1 MIAFLYDVFQ
11 IFMGFILGIYFE
23 RWNEARNEKKWVKKA
38 MMSILF
44 DLKLDHKIFKNV
56 VDLDSQ
62 RLEEDKKLV
71 SAIDNTTNS
80 VDIFANLDKIFN
92 NSEES
97 KIWSNVPNYEV
108 NYIDLNR
115 SNYDSFIKNASRDDL
130 LDNSLK
136 ANLDWIFE
144 GLWRVYWKNFELIL
158 QAEYDLKKT
167 LTTIGYPHTELNKT
181 ENNISEE
188 DKKNIVAFFQIYFD
202 KREKDILIKKSLL
215 KGLIICQKR
224 IIKNLKEP
232 IISDVYKMDYNW
244 EEELSKL
251 ERKDEK

>member
-1 MIAFLYDVFQ
+1 MIAFIYDVFQ

-23 RWNEARNEKKWVKKA
+23 RWNESRNEKKWVKNA
-38 MMSILF
+38 MMSILY
-44 DLKLDHKIFKNV
+44 DLKLDHKIFKDV

-62 RLEEDKKLV
+62 RLKEDKKLV
-71 SAIDNTTNS
+71 SEIDNTMNS
-80 VDIFANLDKIFN
+80 IDIFVNLDKIFK

-115 SNYDSFIKNASRDDL
+115 SNYVSFIKNASRDDL
-130 LDNSLK
+130 LDNTLK

-144 GLWRVYWKNFELIL
+144 GLWKLYWKNFEQIL
-158 QAEYDLKKT
+158 QAEYDLKKK
-167 LTTIGYPHTELNKT
+167 LTTIGYPYTELNKS
-181 ENNISEE
+181 ENNISEK
-188 DKKNIVAFFQIYFD
+188 DKKSIVAFFQIYFD

-215 KGLIICQKR
+215 KGLISNQKR

-244 EEELSKL
+244 EEELNKL
-251 ERKDEK
+251 Q

>member
-44 DLKLDHKIFKNV
+44 DLRLDHKIFKNV

-130 LDNSLK
+130 LDNS
-136 ANLDWIFE
+136 
-144 GLWRVYWKNFELIL
+144 
-158 QAEYDLKKT
+158 
-167 LTTIGYPHTELNKT
+167 
-181 ENNISEE
+181 
-188 DKKNIVAFFQIYFD
+188 
-202 KREKDILIKKSLL
+202 
-215 KGLIICQKR
+215 
-224 IIKNLKEP
+224 
-232 IISDVYKMDYNW
+232 
-244 EEELSKL
+244 
-251 ERKDEK
+251 

>member
-1 MIAFLYDVFQ
+1 MIAFIYDVFQ

-23 RWNEARNEKKWVKKA
+23 RWNESRNEKKWVKKA
-38 MMSILF
+38 MMSILY
-44 DLKLDHKIFKNV
+44 DLKLDHKIFKDV

-62 RLEEDKKLV
+62 RLKEDKKLV
-71 SAIDNTTNS
+71 SEIDNTMNS
-80 VDIFANLDKIFN
+80 IDIFVNLDKIFK

-115 SNYDSFIKNASRDDL
+115 SNYVSFIKNASRDDL
-130 LDNSLK
+130 LDNTLK

-144 GLWRVYWKNFELIL
+144 GLWKLYWKNFEQIL
-158 QAEYDLKKT
+158 QAEYDLKKK
-167 LTTIGYPHTELNKT
+167 LTTIGYPYTELNKS
-181 ENNISEE
+181 ENNISEK
-188 DKKNIVAFFQIYFD
+188 DKKSIVAFFQIYFD

-215 KGLIICQKR
+215 KGLISNQKR

-244 EEELSKL
+244 EEELNKL
-251 ERKDEK
+251 Q